1 MGIIALKE
9 SPLEEQEP
17 LHRMAQRLNRRRAQA
32 PYVLRTNE
40 RVGTEQLLRLLRR
53 AELKARFRND
63 HDSLDKY
70 QSTESLIRDRAST
83 ELPDWLKEVIE
94 VELAEVD
101 TMKNGQLSSG
111 YQPKNTDRK
120 FSTKETTWN
129 SVPDLPDLSEL
140 PPLTAPLRTWLQS
153 IGFTVRESNEK
164 WLRVA
169 CVHSSYLYE
178 HGDLGE
184 ELSKDTL
191 SLLDAMGRRSI
202 QVAILDTVRSAQRD
216 FSSPD
221 EIRNVTNSA
230 SWIIESLGRVLT
242 GLKAVRFGSGEQKN
256 QEGKSISGPALT
268 IARQVIGAMCIT
280 TGGPSAGRD
289 LIRKF
294 GLNIQRIA
302 DWKTEVEKLEK
313 SSPSYTFQAD
323 GPDHARK
330 YHAKIA
336 YKNRSAL
343 GEGGSKKDASS
354 DAAQKYIQKY
364 FPGFRPTI
372 GNPRAAYN
380 ARVLS
385 TVPRMHAACIKA
397 ISRKFE
403 IDNYALISQCFIH
416 ASWAYENKQQISISH
431 QRANN
436 VLAAEGSFIMDY
448 LACHRFVIAT
458 LSQGVGPSDEDRS
471 YRSPDAETMLEL
483 ADSFDLA
490 SGVLFGRGAQK
501 THVEGKLS
509 AGVQVDVLQA
519 VIASA
524 WRHNPGQ
531 LVRWQPEE
539 LWTWL
544 NSFDSSLD
552 ATTQL
557 SHFISG
563 LGMSTAGEIEE
574 VGPDHD
580 KSYRS
585 ILRIEADETLEWIGP
600 WRNSSK
606 QARRSAAQGIIDL
619 ILSFEETIPDIDTQE
634 GSFYCLLLRRRIA
647 TILTKKSPSEER
659 ELRRNLAIDSLLDG
673 RYSEFQNWAGIN
685 EPYFARYP
693 DLLNSLQDAYDRQ
706 IRNYVKSR
714 VLTWVQANCIPV
726 NRDTAKETSTNSPLE
741 EDLSLIRSVA
751 ALKYGLEAFLTAP
764 STINV
769 YLQNRLTDSA
779 DHLKVVG
786 NNEVKNLVLSEAS
799 QRVLVFILEHALYA
813 AKQAKEV
820 LNIYIQRFDQSLD
833 FALRLPAVNLPSTL
847 GEVIKT
853 AELLAAG
860 IHFELTSGEVVVSV
874 PFFGKESSILVESTI
889 ATTNATIG
897 DEWFVELYSVLDQ
910 KLSKHEDLIKARDAK
925 YSADVKLDR
934 FLCRSHQAQ

>member
-1 MGIIALKE
+1 MTAYSFGNKWMGIIALKE

-17 LHRMAQRLNRRRAQA
+17 LHRMAQRLNKRRAQA

-70 QSTESLIRDRAST
+70 RSTESFIRDRAST

-101 TMKNGQLSSG
+101 SMKNGQLSSAYG
-111 YQPKNTDRK
+111 PKNTDQK

-129 SVPDLPDLSEL
+129 SVPTLPDLLEL
-140 PPLTAPLRTWLQS
+140 PPLPAPLRTWLQS

-178 HGDLGE
+178 HGDLSE
-184 ELSKDTL
+184 ELSKETL
-191 SLLDAMGRRSI
+191 SLLDAMGRRTI

-221 EIRNVTNSA
+221 EIHAVAKSA
-230 SWIIESLGRVLT
+230 SWIVESLGRILT
-242 GLKAVRFGSGEQKN
+242 SLKAVRFGLGEQNN
-256 QEGKSISGPALT
+256 QEGKPISGPALT
-268 IARQVIGAMCIT
+268 IARQLIGAMCIT
-280 TGGPSAGRD
+280 TGGHSAGLN

-294 GLNIQRIA
+294 GLNIQRTA

-313 SSPSYTFQAD
+313 SRPSYTFQAD
-323 GPDHARK
+323 GPDNARK
-330 YHAKIA
+330 YRAKIE

-364 FPGFRPTI
+364 FPGFRPTS
-372 GNPRAAYN
+372 GNPRGAYN
-380 ARVLS
+380 ASVLS
-385 TVPRMHAACIKA
+385 TVPRMHAAVIKA

-403 IDNYALISQCFIH
+403 TDNYALISQCFIH
-416 ASWAYENKQQISISH
+416 ASWVYENKQQISISH

-436 VLAAEGSFIMDY
+436 VLAAEGSFILDY
-448 LACHRFVIAT
+448 LACHRFVVGT

-471 YRSPDAETMLEL
+471 YRSPDAEAMLEL
-483 ADSFDLA
+483 ADSLDLA

-531 LVRWQPEE
+531 LIRRQPEE

-557 SHFISG
+557 SRFISG
-563 LGMSTAGEIEE
+563 LGMSTVGDIEE

-585 ILRIEADETLEWIGP
+585 ILTIEADETLVWIGP
-600 WRNSSK
+600 WKNGTK
-606 QARRSAAQGIIDL
+606 QARRSSAQGIIDL
-619 ILSFEETIPDIDTQE
+619 ILSFEEVIPDIDSQE
-634 GSFYCLLLRRRIA
+634 GSFYYLLLRRRIA
-647 TILTKKSPSEER
+647 TILTKKSVSEER
-659 ELRRNLAIDSLLDG
+659 ELRRSLAIDCLLDG
-673 RYSEFQNWAGIN
+673 RYSEFQNWARKN
-685 EPYFARYP
+685 EPYFARFP
-693 DLLNSLQDAYDRQ
+693 DLLNSLQNAYDEQ
-706 IRNYVKSR
+706 MRNYVKRR
-714 VLTWVQANCIPV
+714 VLTWVQENCIPA
-726 NRDTAKETSTNSPLE
+726 NRDTANEMSMNFPLE

-764 STINV
+764 SKINV
-769 YLQNRLTDSA
+769 YLQNRLADSV
-779 DHLKVVG
+779 DYIKVAG
-786 NNEVKNLVLSEAS
+786 NNEVENLDLSEAS

-813 AKQAKEV
+813 AKQENEV
-820 LNIYIQRFDQSLD
+820 LNIYIQRFDETLD
-833 FALRLPAVNLPSTL
+833 FVLRLPAVDLPSTL
-847 GEVIKT
+847 GEVIET

-874 PFFGKESSILVESTI
+874 PFFDKASSTLVQSTI

-910 KLSKHEDLIKARDAK
+910 KLSKFEDLIMARDAK
-925 YSADVKLDR
+925 NSADV
-934 FLCRSHQAQ
+934 